1 MMGMGL
7 VPMKCHRTLEQNGSE
22 KGETGN
28 AAKHGAGRMKCY
40 NNQQRTYSI
49 YLYLAYVR
57 TVRSW

>member
-28 AAKHGAGRMKCY
+28 AAKHGAGRMKCF
-40 NNQQRTYSI
+40 NNQQRTVYTVYTV
-49 YLYLAYVR
+49 YL
-57 TVRSW
+57 